1 VADRLQAWRPVE
13 PVWVIRHEA
22 SSVQLAGLCPF
33 AKEPSR
39 RSNDAGKSC
48 NRNTCLSRT
57 HGASGASRSAKNSVV
72 CLKKKTT
79 FALRANGRK
88 QIHGREV
95 PIVIVTL
102 TQAIR
107 ICQNMGLSKRAIRRL
122 HLSTGMQ
129 DDAVRTLAAQHL
141 KLAERRR
148 IPPDKQQHSKDPA
161 K

>member
-1 VADRLQAWRPVE
+1 MNQPELQRRRQELEQQYLSIENAWSERGFE
-13 PVWVIRHEA
+13 IYEEFGHLSEEEDH
-22 SSVQLAGLCPF
+22 L
-33 AKEPSR
+33 
-39 RSNDAGKSC
+39 RSW
-48 NRNTCLSRT
+48 
-57 HGASGASRSAKNSVV
+57 
-72 CLKKKTT
+72 
-79 FALRANGRK
+79 ANGRK
-88 QIHGREV
+88 QIHGRED

-122 HLSTGMQ
+122 HLGTGMQ

-148 IPPDKQQHSKDPA
+148 IPPDKQHSKDPA